1 MVESE
6 DLHEITVLRGVLIGL
21 GGVWHRVA
29 SHAATSR
36 GKPTAAT
43 RAHGLGVAV
52 TVATSLGFFLVQ
64 LDVSIVNV
72 ALATIGRDLHTGFAA
87 LQWVVD
93 AYAVAFAACL
103 LSAGAI
109 ADRIGARRAFV
120 IGLVLFG
127 CSSVACGFAPSAAL
141 LIGARAVQG
150 IGAALLV
157 PCSLALLNHAA
168 EGDAGARARAVS
180 LWTASGSVALAA
192 GPIIGG
198 VLVAGV
204 GWRSIFY
211 VNVPLVA
218 LAIWLTL
225 RSVTETTPRKSAL
238 DVPGQLCAVVMLGT
252 LTAAVI
258 TAGSI
263 GWSAPLVLAL
273 FAAAIASSAGFA
285 YLESRD
291 TDVMLPLNLFMRRP
305 FTVATIVGFV
315 VNFTLY
321 GALFELGLYL
331 QRLHGYSPLQT
342 GLAFLPFCVVIGLAN
357 LAAGRITAAR
367 GPRLP
372 MVLGLA
378 LAAIGF
384 VALTPL
390 DTHTAYAGMLLGL
403 IVTPLGIG
411 LAVPAMTTALLASV
425 EKERSGLASGVL
437 NSVRQSGGALG
448 VAVLGGLLAAHQTFG
463 MRISFVAAAVLLA
476 AVAGVAM
483 TLKTPARSG

>member
-1 MVESE
+1 MVM
-6 DLHEITVLRGVLIGL
+6 
-21 GGVWHRVA
+21 
-29 SHAATSR
+29 
-36 GKPTAAT
+36 T
-43 RAHGLGVAV
+43 RTHGLSPVV
-52 TVATSLGFFLVQ
+52 IVATALGFFLVQ

-72 ALATIGRDLHTGFAA
+72 ALSTIGHDLHSTFAT

-127 CSSVACGFAPSAAL
+127 CSSIACGFAPTAAL
-141 LIGARAVQG
+141 LVSARTIQG

-168 EGDAGARARAVS
+168 EGNASARARAVS
-180 LWTASGSVALAA
+180 LWTAAGSTALAA

-198 VLVAGV
+198 ALVAGV

-218 LAIWLTL
+218 IAIWLTL
-225 RSVTETTPRKSAL
+225 RNVTETAPRKSAL
-238 DVPGQLCAVVMLGT
+238 DVPGQLCAVAMLGT

-263 GWSAPLVLAL
+263 GWGAPLVLGLLAVTL
-273 FAAAIASSAGFA
+273 VSGAVFAF
-285 YLESRD
+285 LESRGPN
-291 TDVMLPLNLFMRRP
+291 VMLPLNLFGRPP

-331 QRLHGYSPLQT
+331 QRLHGFSPLQT
-342 GLAFLPFCVVIGLAN
+342 GLAFLPFCVAIGLANIAAGRLTATRGARLPMVIGLAVA
-357 LAAGRITAAR
+357 AAGFAA
-367 GPRLP
+367 L
-372 MVLGLA
+372 V
-378 LAAIGF
+378 
-384 VALTPL
+384 PL
-390 DTHTAYAGMLLGL
+390 DTHTPYLAMLAGL
-403 IVTPLGIG
+403 IVMPIGIG

-448 VAVLGGLLAAHQTFG
+448 VAVLGGLLSAHAIGG
-463 MRISFVAAAVLLA
+463 MRASFIASAALLVGVA
-476 AVAGVAM
+476 AVAPLGLRDSTDGKRRNA
-483 TLKTPARSG
+483 